1 MSNGKPL
8 NFSIDH
14 SLEIQEICLNQ
25 TEMAGERKI
34 CFIDQNRDLH
44 ISPVH
49 KKDIVKLAAMTDC
62 ALWHE
67 RYDMLSA
74 ISD

>member
-1 MSNGKPL
+1 
-8 NFSIDH
+8 
-14 SLEIQEICLNQ
+14 
-25 TEMAGERKI
+25 MAGERKI
-34 CFIDQNRDLH
+34 SFIDQNRDLH

-62 ALWHE
+62 SLWHE
-67 RYDMLSA
+67 KYDMLSA